1 MPRPTLTMLFSIT
14 SSKDIQVEFIVQLF
28 LIAKITLCLNL
39 ILKLYRLLE
48 VTISSIVNAQ
58 AVIVKVMPIVLKMT
72 ISILEIKEVVVQ
84 SNVLEN
90 LTISF
95 RIGQEDS

>member
-1 MPRPTLTMLFSIT
+1 MLFLIT
-14 SSKDIQVEFIVQLF
+14 SSKDIQVEFIAQL
-28 LIAKITLCLNL
+28 LQIAKIILYLNL
-39 ILKLYRLLE
+39 ILKLYQPLE
-48 VTISSIVNAQ
+48 VTTSSIVNAP

>member
-1 MPRPTLTMLFSIT
+1 MLFLTT
-14 SSKDIQVEFIVQLF
+14 SSKDIQVEFIAQL
-28 LIAKITLCLNL
+28 LQIVKITLSLNL
-39 ILKLYRLLE
+39 ILKLYQQLE
-48 VTISSIVNAQ
+48 VTTSSIANAL